1 MFYVSVSRDALSKVL
16 DHVRSSPF
24 EQMGFLIGYLNVQVL
39 VIDEIIT
46 GEIQSSMTEVILPAE
61 TIAKIAD
68 QIVRGKIKGNI
79 VGWYHSHPTG
89 GVFLSETDVGTQLK
103 LQQFSP
109 YVVALVVDPN
119 TGEMGFF
126 TVDNGS
132 RSAVP
137 IPTSHVLSHA
147 KGFNRSHAFARMFT
161 VMLMALLLFAGIG

>member
-1 MFYVSVSRDALSKVL
+1 LFYVSVSRDVLSKVIE
-16 DHVRSSPF
+16 HVRSSPF
-24 EQMGFLIGYLNVQVL
+24 EQMGFLIGYLNGQVL
-39 VIDEIIT
+39 IIDEVVT
-46 GEIQSSMTEVILPAE
+46 GEIQSSTTEVILPAE

-68 QIVRGKIKGNI
+68 QIVRGKVKGNI

-89 GVFLSETDVGTQLK
+89 GVFLSDTDVGTQLK

-126 TVDNGS
+126 TVDSGS

-137 IPTSHVLSHA
+137 IPTSHILSHT
-147 KGFNRSHAFARMFT
+147 KGFGRSHLFAKT
-161 VMLMALLLFAGIG
+161 LAPIAVALLLPACIG